1 MKLTIASMFIASSSL
16 GAPSV
21 SASGVAASILEHGNN
36 KRSFRTA
43 AAKKQGVE
51 CTLAN
56 TASVQKSAA
65 DVDVLSS
72 CRVGEVC
79 VEDSTSKIGGRC
91 ELVASA
97 SDEAAALEP
106 LRELEDCVK
115 CSGVGAC
122 RRVFYKSKI
131 GCGSCIGNGN
141 RACRGIYGDDV
152 PANACNGDYACQGEY
167 TATVTTSVPSS
178 QPSLSLM
185 PSSEPTHPGWK
196 IIYDSMKVTVGST
209 EELIFIYNV
218 SSSQAYEYKLLEKD
232 CSTEIEI
239 EIGGNLITDN
249 WTSKETVMDGTDRLA
264 LFYDINMTAVPL
276 SPIWNQ
282 TSEQMEMCLLLS

>member
-1 MKLTIASMFIASSSL
+1 MLIASSSL

-51 CTLAN
+51 CTLADSPN
-56 TASVQKSAA
+56 VQKPAA

-106 LRELEDCVK
+106 LRDLQDCEK
-115 CSGVGAC
+115 CSGSGAC
-122 RRVFYKSKI
+122 RGVFYKSKI
-131 GCGSCIGNGN
+131 GCGSCIGYSACSNIPSVVTIGN
-141 RACRGIYGDDV
+141 NSCSGV
-152 PANACNGDYACQGEY
+152 YACSDGRGE
-167 TATVTTSVPSS
+167 
-178 QPSLSLM
+178 
-185 PSSEPTHPGWK
+185 WN
-196 IIYDSMKVTVGST
+196 IVTV
-209 EELIFIYNV
+209 
-218 SSSQAYEYKLLEKD
+218 
-232 CSTEIEI
+232 
-239 EIGGNLITDN
+239 
-249 WTSKETVMDGTDRLA
+249 R
-264 LFYDINMTAVPL
+264 
-276 SPIWNQ
+276 
-282 TSEQMEMCLLLS
+282 